1 MSRIFLCLT
10 PEEKYAIM
18 ALVNDGKPVIEET
31 SKPAGYNIGFNAGA
45 AAGQSVM
52 HCHCPVIPRYRGDTE
67 NLRGGVRG
75 VIPWK
80 REYS

>member
-31 SKPAGYNIGFNAGA
+31 SKPAGIISGSMLALLPA
-45 AAGQSVM
+45 RA
-52 HCHCPVIPRYRGDTE
+52 
-67 NLRGGVRG
+67 
-75 VIPWK
+75 
-80 REYS
+80 